1 MFKEFDFVSF
11 VYEGQ
16 KLVGTIF
23 EEFLDE
29 LYNEDGDLVEEEST
43 WYRVAIE
50 NSDNTIGRVVLV
62 HESDILALCSGAT
75 KKFLKSFKKV
85 YYFKK

>member
-29 LYNEDGDLVEEEST
+29 LYNEDGNLVEEEST

-62 HESDILALCSGAT
+62 HESDILALC
-75 KKFLKSFKKV
+75 
-85 YYFKK
+85 

>member
-62 HESDILALCSGAT
+62 HESDILALC
-75 KKFLKSFKKV
+75 
-85 YYFKK
+85 

>member
-11 VYEGQ
+11 TYNDEEF
-16 KLVGTIF
+16 VGTIF

-62 HESDILALCSGAT
+62 HESDILALC
-75 KKFLKSFKKV
+75 
-85 YYFKK
+85 

>member
-11 VYEGQ
+11 MYNDEEF
-16 KLVGTIF
+16 VGTIF

-50 NSDNTIGRVVLV
+50 KSDNTIGRVVLV
-62 HESDILALCSGAT
+62 HESDILARH
-75 KKFLKSFKKV
+75 KI
-85 YYFKK
+85 Y